1 MLSKLK
7 SGKCWTR
14 LASYPLQYGN
24 WPWWNNPAICKASP
38 EENETGQ
45 YLEPHGK
52 FRVVVKIHQNSLEFS
67 ILDAFYGFKKIWFFH
82 CSPPHSFQSEKY
94 RLTWNGKCEKFSVL
108 FSNSSPEGVLQIS
121 SDRDDRMGEKIKTQ
135 KNSLGFKQNPKKS
148 LDQNYSPK
156 NPVPNF
162 RAIIKISRKH
172 KMI

>member
-94 RLTWNGKCEKFSVL
+94 RLTWDGKCEKFSVL
-108 FSNSSPEGVLQIS
+108 KPRGGTPDFKWQGWSNG
-121 SDRDDRMGEKIKTQ
+121 G
-135 KNSLGFKQNPKKS
+135 KNQNPKKS
-148 LDQNYSPK
+148 LDQNLSSKKFPC
-156 NPVPNF
+156 
-162 RAIIKISRKH
+162 RISEP
-172 KMI
+172 